1 MYSPAPRNEYAQIDR
16 MVFGVDS
23 SGIHRHQTGGEF
35 LPSVR
40 HAQDREQGSSCRF
53 DESRKSESKGT
64 AMNQETSLLDRI
76 TVRPDIFGGRPII
89 RGMRFAVEHVL
100 AKLAAGETVDTI
112 LDGEPVDEIHMERWD
127 E

>member
-1 MYSPAPRNEYAQIDR
+1 
-16 MVFGVDS
+16 
-23 SGIHRHQTGGEF
+23 
-35 LPSVR
+35 
-40 HAQDREQGSSCRF
+40 
-53 DESRKSESKGT
+53 
-64 AMNQETSLLDRI
+64 MNQETSLLDRI